1 MEERNYYLRN
11 FVPIIMGWFLLCGL
25 FGFFFILAR
34 ANFATTDKEKVFVV
48 SWLLLVAIIQI
59 YTFLCSGG
67 LKLIGINFE
76 NKDSFL
82 INRHILNN
90 KIDPGIS
97 DKDLKD
103 LFNALKKEPFIILK
117 RTFIYGVIG
126 AVFFAFIIYAYK
138 ISFLDILTILNGGL
152 ISLIVLTLFLIFF
165 VERFFSGL
173 LRECRKMLKEKGIY
187 PEKEEWLSTLKSRFN
202 YFIILLFLVVVIV
215 VSFVSIFNLYLLAI
229 VTLGLLISIMIS
241 KELFASVYLVFEE
254 VKTFSTELSQKEKA
268 EYFTGSSYK
277 EVFNLSKDLNKSA
290 QDIYIAREKEKKAK
304 KELQEKLEE
313 LDKWYR
319 FSVGRELKMVELKK
333 EISKLKEEDQ
343 ENNSD

>member
-1 MEERNYYLRN
+1 MDEKNYYLRN

-34 ANFATTDKEKVFVV
+34 ANFATTDKEKIFVI

-59 YTFLCSGG
+59 YTFLFSGG

-76 NKDSFL
+76 NRDSFL
-82 INRHILNN
+82 INKHILNN
-90 KIDPGIS
+90 KINPEIS
-97 DKDLKD
+97 DQDLRD

-117 RTFIYGVIG
+117 RTFIYGLVG
-126 AVFFAFIIYAYK
+126 AVFFAFIIYISK

-173 LRECRKMLKEKGIY
+173 LRECRKTLKEREIY
-187 PEKEEWLSTLKSRFN
+187 PAEEEWLSTLKSRFN
-202 YFIILLFLVVVIV
+202 YFIILLFLVVIIV
-215 VSFVSIFNLYLLAI
+215 VSFISIFNLYLLAI

-254 VKTFSTELSQKEKA
+254 VKNFSAELSHKEKA
-268 EYFTGSSYK
+268 EYFTGSSYR
-277 EVFNLSKDLNKSA
+277 EVFNLAKNLNQSA
-290 QDIYIAREKEKKAK
+290 QDIYTAREKEKKAK

-333 EISKLKEEDQ
+333 EISELKEKDS
-343 ENNSD
+343 SDK

>member
-11 FVPIIMGWFLLCGL
+11 FVPVIMGWFLLCGL

-34 ANFATTDKEKVFVV
+34 ANFKDLETEKVFIV
-48 SWLLLVAIIQI
+48 SWLLLVALIQI
-59 YTFLCSGG
+59 YTFLFSGG
-67 LKLIGINFE
+67 LKLAGIKFE

-82 INRHILNN
+82 INRHVLNN
-90 KIDPGIS
+90 KIDPDIS
-97 DKDLKD
+97 DKDLKN
-103 LFNALKKEPFIILK
+103 LFDVLKKEPFIILR
-117 RTFIYGVIG
+117 RTFVYGAMG
-126 AVFFAFIIYAYK
+126 SVFFAFIIYAYK

-165 VERFFSGL
+165 VERFFSGFL
-173 LRECRKMLKEKGIY
+173 KECRKMLKEREIY
-187 PEKEEWLSTLKSRFN
+187 PENEEWLSTLRSRFN

-229 VTLGLLISIMIS
+229 VVLGLLISIMIS
-241 KELFASVYLVFEE
+241 KELFTSVYLVFEE
-254 VKTFSTELSQKEKA
+254 VKEFSSDLSKKEKA
-268 EYFTGSSYK
+268 QYFTGSSYK

-290 QDIYIAREKEKKAK
+290 QDIYTAREKEKKAK

-333 EISKLKEEDQ
+333 EISKLKEGKD
-343 ENNSD
+343 NSE

>member
-11 FVPIIMGWFLLCGL
+11 FAPVIMGWFLLCGL

-34 ANFATTDKEKVFVV
+34 ANFTATDNEKIFII

-59 YTFLCSGG
+59 YTFLFSGG

-76 NKDSFL
+76 NRDSFL
-82 INRHILNN
+82 INKHILNN
-90 KIDPGIS
+90 RIDPEIS
-97 DKDLKD
+97 DENLKE

-117 RTFIYGVIG
+117 RIFIYGLMG
-126 AVFFAFIIYAYK
+126 AIFFAIIIYISK

-173 LRECRKMLKEKGIY
+173 LRECRRTLKKRGIY
-187 PEKEEWLSTLKSRFN
+187 PPEEEWLSTLKSRFN
-202 YFIILLFLVVVIV
+202 YFIILLFLVVIIV

-229 VTLGLLISIMIS
+229 ITLGLLISIMIS

-254 VKTFSTELSQKEKA
+254 VKNFSTELSQTEKA

-277 EVFNLSKDLNKSA
+277 EVFNLAKDLNKSA
-290 QDIYIAREKEKKAK
+290 KDIYIAREKEKKAK
-304 KELQEKLEE
+304 GELQEKLEE

-333 EISKLKEEDQ
+333 EISKLKEED
-343 ENNSD
+343 NSDK

>member
-11 FVPIIMGWFLLCGL
+11 FVPVIMGWFLLCGL

-34 ANFATTDKEKVFVV
+34 ANFATTDKEKIFIA
-48 SWLLLVAIIQI
+48 SWLSLVAIIQI
-59 YTFLCSGG
+59 YTFLFSGG

-82 INRHILNN
+82 VNKYILNN
-90 KIDPGIS
+90 RIDPKIS

-103 LFNALKKEPFIILK
+103 LFNTLKKEPFIILK
-117 RTFIYGVIG
+117 RTFIYGLIG
-126 AVFFAFIIYAYK
+126 AVFFAFIVYIYK

-173 LRECRKMLKEKGIY
+173 LRECRKILKERGIY
-187 PEKEEWLSTLKSRFN
+187 PTEEEWLSTLKSRFN
-202 YFIILLFLVVVIV
+202 YFIILLFLVVIIV

-229 VTLGLLISIMIS
+229 ITLGLLISIMIS

-254 VKTFSTELSQKEKA
+254 VKNFSTELSQKEKA

-290 QDIYIAREKEKKAK
+290 QDIYTAREKERKAK

-333 EISKLKEEDQ
+333 EISKLKEEKD
-343 ENNSD
+343 NSDK